1 VKVER
6 SKLDGPARV
15 SSVNRRHL
23 SRRSAARQAIT
34 SLRGCH
40 AAEARNN
47 NNADD
52 CGSGNNS
59 ATSAELMSFIL
70 HAAGLLHCC

>member
-1 VKVER
+1 MKVER

-15 SSVNRRHL
+15 SSVNCRHL

-34 SLRGCH
+34 SHRGCH

-52 CGSGNNS
+52 CGSGSNS
-59 ATSAELMSFIL
+59 ATSAELMFIL

>member
-15 SSVNRRHL
+15 SSVSRRH
-23 SRRSAARQAIT
+23 SRSAARRAVT

-52 CGSGNNS
+52 CGSGSNS